1 MKIYLVGG
9 AVRDELLKI
18 PFFEK
23 DYVVVGATPEEMV
36 KNNFKPVGK
45 DFPVFIHPKTFEE
58 YALARTEKKE
68 GFGYKGFKFFTSPE
82 ITLEE
87 DLQRRDLT
95 INAIAKDE
103 CGKIIDPFNGVKD
116 LQNKVLRHI
125 SSAFSE
131 DPLRILR
138 VCRFQ
143 AKFIDFQ
150 IDDDTKKYLLNMVAN
165 KELYFL
171 SVDRVMLELKKV
183 FLLRHGYIFF
193 KTLNDIGGSDQLFTS
208 ENQELN
214 NLSEWFKP
222 FFMSPFFLKV
232 RFNLLWLFFQN
243 KFSFNLNE
251 NYVTNF
257 SKKDQ
262 AVIDIFFKIHQKL
275 ANFPSLSINEKYKLL
290 KDIGFFGRDDKLN
303 EILLLFQLNADA
315 YQQDVSKILIYF
327 DHLRIHF
334 ASHPITLPTN
344 LTGQAIN
351 EYLTKK
357 RIELLNIFEF

>member
-1 MKIYLVGG
+1 
-9 AVRDELLKI
+9 
-18 PFFEK
+18 
-23 DYVVVGATPEEMV
+23 
-36 KNNFKPVGK
+36 
-45 DFPVFIHPKTFEE
+45 
-58 YALARTEKKE
+58 
-68 GFGYKGFKFFTSPE
+68 
-82 ITLEE
+82 
-87 DLQRRDLT
+87 
-95 INAIAKDE
+95 
-103 CGKIIDPFNGVKD
+103 
-116 LQNKVLRHI
+116 
-125 SSAFSE
+125 
-131 DPLRILR
+131 
-138 VCRFQ
+138 
-143 AKFIDFQ
+143 
-150 IDDDTKKYLLNMVAN
+150 
-165 KELYFL
+165 
-171 SVDRVMLELKKV
+171 
-183 FLLRHGYIFF
+183 
-193 KTLNDIGGSDQLFTS
+193 
-208 ENQELN
+208 
-214 NLSEWFKP
+214 
-222 FFMSPFFLKV
+222 MSPFFLKV

-262 AVIDIFFKIHQKL
+262 AVIDLFFKIHQKL
-275 ANFPSLSINEKYKLL
+275 DNFPSLSINEKYKLL

>member
-9 AVRDELLKI
+9 AVRDELLGI
-18 PFFEK
+18 PFVEK
-23 DYVVVGATPEEMV
+23 DYVVVGSTIEEMV

-68 GFGYKGFKFFTSPE
+68 GVGYKGFKFYTSPK

-87 DLQRRDLT
+87 DLKRRDLT

-103 CGKIIDPFNGVKD
+103 SGKIIDPFNGVND
-116 LQNKVLRHI
+116 ISNKVLRHI
-125 SSAFSE
+125 STAFSE

-150 IDDDTKKYLLNMVAN
+150 IDNDTKKYLLNMVAN
-165 KELYFL
+165 KELQFL
-171 SVDRVMLELKKV
+171 SVDRIMLELKKV

-193 KTLNDIGGSDQLFTS
+193 KTLHDVGGSDQLFTTK
-208 ENQELN
+208 NQELN
-214 NLSEWFKP
+214 NLSECFKP
-222 FFMSPFFLKV
+222 YFMSPFFLKV
-232 RFNLLWLFFQN
+232 RFNLLWLYFQN
-243 KFSFNLNE
+243 KFSFILNK

-262 AVIDIFFKIHQKL
+262 AVIDLFFKLQEKL
-275 ANFPSLSINEKYKLL
+275 ENFSALSINEKYKLL

-315 YQQDVSKILIYF
+315 HQIDVSKILIYF
-327 DHLRIHF
+327 DHLHIHF
-334 ASHPITLPTN
+334 ASQPISLPKN
-344 LTGQAIN
+344 ISGLAIN

-357 RIELLNIFEF
+357 RIELLNIFQF